1 MTTRALSR
9 TVNGGR
15 AAASFVSVAE
25 FEGEFGEAAR
35 DAISAGATGFAY
47 ALGDVEMGFCR
58 LERTIVELDLTT
70 VWTAGGE
77 ISDGVFVLK
86 IKNNAARTAMM
97 PMIVQNVFITR

>member
-1 MTTRALSR
+1 
-9 TVNGGR
+9 
-15 AAASFVSVAE
+15 
-25 FEGEFGEAAR
+25 
-35 DAISAGATGFAY
+35 
-47 ALGDVEMGFCR
+47 MGFCR